1 MSSIAAGT
9 STGTAL
15 VSSGDTTG
23 NLVLQVNGTTPSLT
37 LNAAG
42 AHGVGSSPSY
52 GTAGQVLTSAGS
64 AAEPTWSSAG
74 GMTLLTTLTP
84 TSGAASISATG
95 LASSKQIVIVT
106 AGIALN
112 VSSVM
117 TLNISANNGSSYV
130 IATNIS
136 SNQLT
141 PKGTGNVYNAHITG
155 IKTCTNS
162 AAVGTIETASM
173 GPINAVQITITA
185 STFTG
190 AGVIYVYGIN

>member
-64 AAEPTWSSAG
+64 AATPTWVSAG
-74 GMTLLTTLTP
+74 DATANLGYLNIPQNSQSAAYTLVIGDAGKTIYHPTTDANARTFTIPANGTVAFPIGTVVNFVNMTTQVVTIAITTDTMYLGGTG
-84 TSGAASISATG
+84 TTGSRSLALYGVATALKMTATTWIITGTG
-95 LASSKQIVIVT
+95 LT
-106 AGIALN
+106 
-112 VSSVM
+112 
-117 TLNISANNGSSYV
+117 
-130 IATNIS
+130 
-136 SNQLT
+136 
-141 PKGTGNVYNAHITG
+141 
-155 IKTCTNS
+155 
-162 AAVGTIETASM
+162 
-173 GPINAVQITITA
+173 
-185 STFTG
+185 
-190 AGVIYVYGIN
+190 